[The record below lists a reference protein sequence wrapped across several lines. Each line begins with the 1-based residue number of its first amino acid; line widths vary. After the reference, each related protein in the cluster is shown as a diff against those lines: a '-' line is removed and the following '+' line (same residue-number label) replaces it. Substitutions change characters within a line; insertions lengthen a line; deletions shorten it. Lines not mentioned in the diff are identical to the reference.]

1 MARER
6 ETGAAGERL
15 ARRFL
20 ESHGLIFRAA
30 NVRSPL
36 GEIDLVMEDPKTK
49 ELVFVE
55 VKTRQGTAFGT
66 PEQSVTARKRAKLR
80 ALVAWYC
87 QRERWRGQVRVD
99 VVGVFS
105 RPGQAPTLS
114 HTTYVG

>member
-1 MARER
+1 MGNDQ

-20 ESHGLIFRAA
+20 EAKGLRFRAA
-30 NVRSPL
+30 NVHSPL
-36 GEIDLVMEDPKTK
+36 GEIDLVMEDPQTK

-55 VKTRQGTAFGT
+55 VKTRRGTAFGT

-87 QRERWRGQVRVD
+87 QRERWVGQVRVD
-99 VVGVFS
+99 VVGVLN
-105 RPGQAPTLS
+105 RPGQAPTLT